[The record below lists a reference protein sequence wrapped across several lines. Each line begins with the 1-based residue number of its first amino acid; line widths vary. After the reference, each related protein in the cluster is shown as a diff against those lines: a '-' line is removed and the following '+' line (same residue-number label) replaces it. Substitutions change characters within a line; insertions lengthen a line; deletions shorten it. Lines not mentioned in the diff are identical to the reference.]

1 MLSLSEVAYGRKAYQ
16 VRDRDRALTEPIAA
30 AAAELETA
38 QDKLIQSIATARQ
51 ADVPLRAIAAAAN
64 ISHEQARRL
73 VKRAAS
79 SPCPE
84 STA

>member
-38 QDKLIQSIATARQ
+38 LKT
-51 ADVPLRAIAAAAN
+51 N
-64 ISHEQARRL
+64 
-73 VKRAAS
+73 
-79 SPCPE
+79 
-84 STA
+84 